1 MKLFNVYPL
10 SPIQPVKAKGS
21 LLWDQDGKKYLD
33 LYGGHAVISIG
44 HGHPHYV
51 QYIQEQLSNI
61 GFYSNSVKNSLQE
74 ELADQLGK
82 ISGYNQ
88 YQLFLCNSGAEA
100 NENALKLASFQ
111 NGRKKVLAFH
121 KSFHG
126 RTSLAVAATD
136 DGSIQALVNKDHEII
151 FLPWNEEEQVEK
163 HVKDD
168 VCAVIIEG
176 IQGVGGIQVPEVSF
190 LQTLKKACQKHGV
203 LLILDEVQSGYGRT
217 GEFFAHQYT
226 GIHPDLITVAKGMG
240 NGFPI
245 GGVLISPDFKAKH
258 GMLGTTF
265 GGNHLA
271 CAAGIAVLEVM
282 KKEKLIERAKLLGE
296 TWMTTFSQ
304 IDGIKDVRGQGL
316 MIGLEFDFPIANLKQ
331 VLMEKHQIL
340 IGTSSN
346 KNVLRLLP
354 ALTIEEEHLQ
364 YFHNCLQEELIS
376 YLKPV

>member
-74 ELADQLGK
+74 ELADQSGK

-331 VLMEKHQIL
+331 ALMENHQIL

-364 YFHNCLQEELIS
+364 YFQNCLQEELIS
-376 YLKPV
+376 YLKLV

>member
-331 VLMEKHQIL
+331 VLMENHQIL

-364 YFHNCLQEELIS
+364 YFQNCLQEELIS